1 MANQGSASSPWAPFR
16 NRTFR
21 ALWLAQFAS
30 NVGTWMQSV
39 GAVWVMLELKGSPT
53 FVALVATAS
62 SLPVVFFAIVG
73 GALAD
78 LVDRRRLLIVTQTLM
93 LLAAGALAV
102 LDASGHVT
110 PGSLLALTFLLGVGT
125 ALNGPPWQ
133 AIQPELVPPEEFP
146 QAVTLGGASINLG
159 RALGPAIAGAILV
172 VSGAWLVFTLNALSF
187 AAVVAVLL
195 AWRREA
201 EETGGPPERFV
212 GAVRAGLRYA
222 FFSRVLRIVL
232 VRAGAFSLASAGLLA
247 LMPVFATDVLHL
259 GSGGLG
265 FLLGG
270 FGVGAVL
277 AAGLLPKV
285 RERLGEDAVVAIGTL
300 GVATALLGLA
310 VTRSVPLALVIA
322 VIAGAAWLLC
332 LSTLNVASQEA
343 LPGWVRARGL
353 AMYLTVFMG
362 GIALG
367 SAAWGYLAGSIGT
380 TATFGWGAL
389 VVALTTSLGLRWR
402 LHRIGEV
409 DLSPSPMQAPEMRI
423 ASDGSAG
430 PAFMMVTYDVKPGTE
445 EAFQVALRRVGR
457 ARRRTG
463 AVRWSVYRDA
473 DRPERFVETFVVP
486 SWDEHV
492 RQHERRTATDA
503 SLQQDL
509 RDFLIDGADPH
520 VEHFV
525 APAHPRHALGLR
537 RDAGPAPEDSPPRR

>member
-1 MANQGSASSPWAPFR
+1 MSQGSASSAWAPFR
-16 NRTFR
+16 NPTFR
-21 ALWLAQFAS
+21 ALWIAQFAS

-53 FVALVATAS
+53 YVALVATAS

-102 LDASGHVT
+102 LDASNRVT

-187 AAVVAVLL
+187 AGVVAVLVV
-195 AWRREA
+195 WRRH
-201 EETGGPPERFV
+201 EEDSDGPPERFV

-247 LMPVFATDVLHL
+247 LMPVYATDVLHL

-265 FLLGG
+265 LLLGG
-270 FGVGAVL
+270 IGVGAVL

-285 RERLGEDAVVAIGTL
+285 RERLSEDAVVMIGTI
-300 GVATALLGLA
+300 GVAAALLGLA
-310 VTRSVPLALVIA
+310 LTRSVPLALAITVL
-322 VIAGAAWLLC
+322 AGAAWLLC
-332 LSTLNVASQEA
+332 LSTFNVASQEA

-367 SAAWGYLAGSIGT
+367 SAAWGYLAGAIGT
-380 TATFGWGAL
+380 PATFGWGAL
-389 VVALTTSLGLRWR
+389 VVALTASLGLRWR

-430 PAFMMVTYDVKPGTE
+430 PAFMMVTYDVKPGAE

-473 DRPERFVETFVVP
+473 DRPERFIETFIVP

-525 APAHPRHALGLR
+525 APAHPRHSFGLR
-537 RDAGPAPEDSPPRR
+537 REAGPAPEDSTPRR